1 MSENIEKAP
10 NVPPFVTFV
19 TSAVPMVFDNSLS
32 YYEALCALW
41 KWLQDDVVNVIN
53 NNATVTEDYINLT
66 NELKTFVE
74 DYFDNLDVQ
83 EEINNKL
90 DQMAEDGT
98 LQEIITEYIQ
108 ANVAW
113 TFDTVADMKLSTN
126 LVNGSYARTLGYRT
140 INDGGGAL
148 YKITNSGTADEM
160 SVIAVDTLYAHLVY
174 NGEVKPE
181 QLGCYNDQIHDD
193 AIYIQEAI
201 DLSKEF
207 GVKVNFAHDEYYVL
221 TGINIPEEFSI
232 DFQGITLKAMVATA
246 FTKGMLN
253 IETTLNIHN
262 GVISN
267 LKFDQNNTAPKAI
280 YIDRSWRRTYENI
293 DIKNTPA
300 NGYGIYLDGTN
311 GSAGGNQFNNI
322 TGSGNYRNSTFI
334 YVGVNDCVFS
344 HVDYQQY
351 TIGIHTARFVR
362 LFDIHG
368 YVSTDTVF
376 TDDWYTNSIFIK
388 LDANASIFAD
398 ELYPD
403 TQNFV
408 FYNASVVPSTI
419 GKIFFTFNTNTSQ
432 GEDNPCVMFKALND
446 NIGLY
451 YRWKV
456 LLIDLSISQDDVD
469 FELIKNA
476 SSDYLSTYIHI
487 KHITGS
493 GDINME
499 VPPTYVERIL
509 PQNNFT
515 KLGIYGNN
523 LIATGTCQYSTGS
536 NEREVCKLRAASGF
550 KLIDGYYPF
559 KGINPSDNSV
569 YDGTVKVESNKVTI
583 LPNAAQGANFQFF
596 ISLPAVEFN
605 AKSGSY

>member
-19 TSAVPMVFDNSLS
+19 TSTVPMVFDNSLS

-53 NNATVTEDYINLT
+53 NNATVTEDYIQLT
-66 NELKTFVE
+66 NEMKE
-74 DYFDNLDVQ
+74 YMDNYFDNLDVQ

-98 LQEIITEYIQ
+98 LQEIITDYIQ

-207 GVKVNFAHDEYYVL
+207 GVKVNFAHNEYYVL

-293 DIKNTPA
+293 DIKNTPSG
-300 NGYGIYLDGTN
+300 GYGIYLDGTN

-351 TIGIHTARFVR
+351 TIGIHTNRFVR

-368 YVSTDTVF
+368 YVATDVVF
-376 TDDWYTNSIFIK
+376 PDDWYTGSIFIK
-388 LDANASIFAD
+388 MDDGASILAD
-398 ELYPD
+398 DLYPD
-403 TQNFV
+403 THNYC
-408 FYNASVVPSTI
+408 FYNASVLPSVI
-419 GKIFFTFNTNTSQ
+419 GKVFFTFNENTIQ
-432 GEDNPCVMFKALND
+432 GEDNPSVMFKALND
-446 NIGLY
+446 NVLLF
-451 YRWKV
+451 YRWRV
-456 LLIDLSISQDDVD
+456 DTIDLGISDNID
-469 FELIKNA
+469 FELVKNA
-476 SSDYLSTYIHI
+476 SSEYLSTFIHI
-487 KHITGS
+487 NHITGS
-493 GDINME
+493 AEINIE
-499 VPPTYVERIL
+499 VPPCYVERIL

-515 KLGIYGNN
+515 KLGIYGSN
-523 LIATGTCQYSTGS
+523 LIATGTCQYTVGS
-536 NEREVCKLRAASGF
+536 VDRDICKLRSTSGYR
-550 KLIDGYYPF
+550 LIDGLYPF
-559 KGINPSDNSV
+559 KAINPSDGTTILN
-569 YDGTVKVESNKVTI
+569 GTVKVENNIVTI
-583 LPNAAQGANFQFF
+583 KGGTGQGAGFPFY
-596 ISLPAVEFN
+596 ISIPVVEYSAV
-605 AKSGSY
+605 SGSY